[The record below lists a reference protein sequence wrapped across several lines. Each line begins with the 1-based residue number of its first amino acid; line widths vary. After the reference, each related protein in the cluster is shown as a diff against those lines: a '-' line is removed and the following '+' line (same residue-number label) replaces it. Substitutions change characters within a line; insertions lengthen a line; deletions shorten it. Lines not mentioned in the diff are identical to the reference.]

1 MYLGYGNSSALIH
14 LIAKRPSLVL
24 AVVLVV
30 VAGNY
35 LYEAEHQSLRREQ
48 SRSQVQVAKPT
59 GDSTS
64 ARMARNPD
72 GSKAIFGKESSS
84 EVLRALQKHHRA
96 EVSRQSH
103 RD

>member
-35 LYEAEHQSLRREQ
+35 LYEAEHQSLRHEQ
-48 SRSQVQVAKPT
+48 SRSQVQVAQPT
-59 GDSTS
+59 HDSTS

-72 GSKAIFGKESSS
+72 GRKAIFGKESSS
-84 EVLRALQKHHRA
+84 EVLRALGLLLKA
-96 EVSRQSH
+96 ELATITKRG
-103 RD
+103 